1 MHFTR
6 LLYGKAVP
14 VAPSRFFS
22 VFLFLSCSSGT
33 ITVGIKKVLSFRIE
47 VVEMSISTLTDLL
60 NMVTRCSRVNNR
72 ESIAQDR
79 HKSNSNFLKTEANIA
94 KSLDTQGGQHNLKL
108 SKPVSVLCNGKTWVV
123 TKLHQLNGTLL
134 IVAQTRALDI
144 RGTELCQRHLAI

>member
-14 VAPSRFFS
+14 VVPSRFFS

-72 ESIAQDR
+72 ESIAQNR
-79 HKSNSNFLKTEANIA
+79 HKSNSTFLKTEANIA
-94 KSLDTQGGQHNLKL
+94 KGLDTQHNLKL

-144 RGTELCQRHLAI
+144 RGTELCRRHLAI